1 MNPSIPQLAEMP
13 TVSVMVVNL
22 HYRDPKLLPVQGFGY
37 LIPRSIPMKQNPE
50 RALGVVFDS
59 DAIIG
64 QDTVSG
70 TKVTVI
76 LGGHWWD
83 DWPVYPDEEE
93 AASMARAVLLRHLN
107 IDAEPTVVRASLQR
121 DCIPQYTVGHSDRL
135 VAAHDY
141 VADRFHGRLTLA
153 GSSYNGVSINDCI
166 RAGVEAA
173 DGLKG
178 PGPRKP
184 TGLEGVL
191 DESDWVTMTLP
202 TAG

>member
-1 MNPSIPQLAEMP
+1 
-13 TVSVMVVNL
+13 MVVNL
-22 HYRDPKLLPVQGFGY
+22 HYRDPNLLPVQGFGY

-64 QDTVSG
+64 QDTASG

-83 DWPVYPDEEE
+83 EWPVYPDEEE

-107 IDAEPTVVRASLQR
+107 INTEPTAIHVSLQR
-121 DCIPQYTVGHSDRL
+121 DCIPQYTVGHFDRL
-135 VAAHDY
+135 AAAHDY
-141 VADRFHGRLTLA
+141 VSDRFHGRLTLA
-153 GSSYNGVSINDCI
+153 GSSYNGVSVNDCI
-166 RAGVEAA
+166 RAGVDAA
-173 DGLKG
+173 HGVKA

-184 TGLEGVL
+184 TGLESAL
-191 DESDWVTMTLP
+191 DESDWVTIPIP